1 MNPKP
6 IVLAIGGMDPS
17 AGAGILADV
26 KAIEAA
32 GAYGMAVLSANTFQN
47 DAEYD
52 GTDWT
57 DIAAILSQI
66 QVLQRRHQFAA
77 VKIGL
82 IQSFDAVATVCQ
94 YFGKQIPIVWDPVL
108 KASAGFQFHTD
119 VDRKALADL
128 LRNITLLTPNLPEAE
143 ALFGTT
149 DELKLSVIQQELGC
163 AILLKGGHAL
173 HKADDVLLYNG
184 ERYVIEGERFN
195 GKGKHGTGCVLSSA
209 IAARLALRNTMEQS
223 CLWAKRYV
231 EQIMQSNPSLLA
243 YHNYNIE

>member
-1 MNPKP
+1 MNAKS

-32 GAYGMAVLSANTFQN
+32 GAYGMAVMSANTFQN

-57 DIAAILSQI
+57 DIAAILRQI

-82 IQSFDAVATVCQ
+82 IQSFDAVAAVCQ
-94 YFGKQIPIVWDPVL
+94 YFGKQVPIVWDPVL

-119 VDRKALADL
+119 VDRKALADV

-143 ALFGTT
+143 ALFGST
-149 DELKLSVIQQELGC
+149 EEQNLAQIQKKLGC

-173 HKADDVLLYNG
+173 HKADDVLLDNG
-184 ERYVIEGERFN
+184 NCYQFEGERFD
-195 GKGKHGTGCVLSSA
+195 GKGKHGTGCVLSSS
-209 IAARLALRNTMEQS
+209 IAARMSQGNTLEQS

-231 EQIMQSNPSLLA
+231 ERLMQSNESLLA
-243 YHNYNIE
+243 YHHYHQY